1 MGGRKP
7 GVLKGGIKIE
17 RVMRKEGNRGI
28 WGGRDIKCVIERR
41 GSHRLLEEEFFK
53 I

>member
-7 GVLKGGIKIE
+7 GVLKGGNKIE

-28 WGGRDIKCVIERR
+28 GGGGMCVIERR
-41 GSHRLLEEEFFK
+41 GSHRLVEGEFLK